1 MAPSW
6 VIPVA
11 SLSCICGIAFIFV
24 WWWFPRMWK
33 KGTHEEFELAARERA
48 ERERYMRQRN
58 LEAGITPEEK
68 EVPTTSAQEKETAT
82 VSTQDKDAPPAP
94 TQQAQIPSAPTPE

>member
-11 SLSCICGIAFIFV
+11 SLSSICGIAFIFV
-24 WWWFPRMWK
+24 WLWFPRMWK
-33 KGTHEEFELAARERA
+33 KGTQQEMELAARERA

-58 LEAGITPEEK
+58 LEAGLTPEEK
-68 EVPTTSAQEKETAT
+68 EAPATSAQEKETAT
-82 VSTQDKDAPPAP
+82 VSTQDKDSPLAP
-94 TQQAQIPSAPTPE
+94 TQQTQIPAAPMPE